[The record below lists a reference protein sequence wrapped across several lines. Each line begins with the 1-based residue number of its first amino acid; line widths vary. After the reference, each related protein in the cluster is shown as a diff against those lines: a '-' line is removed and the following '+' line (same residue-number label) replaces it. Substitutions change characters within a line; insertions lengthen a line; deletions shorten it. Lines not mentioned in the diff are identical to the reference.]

1 MLLLLDVGADLKAEN
16 DVACLGFA
24 YTELC
29 LRQLTQKVVAC

>member
-24 YTELC
+24 SS
-29 LRQLTQKVVAC
+29 LTSQDGSILSFA